1 MAIYPIIESIPGVEY
16 VFQVFGAQSTSL
28 LPLTQFLNLLSL
40 STILYVPEED
50 PNYPSLSSEGKED
63 SWWYHVFSSN
73 ELSVLVYSTPI
84 LLVIY
89 YSLFLLWIVLYPSFF
104 SFGFLIFVLVDIVL
118 CKQSNRSMKRQDAIR
133 TLLECEGTDSDATLN
148 SFSSRLI
155 ILPNLLWR
163 NLTLW
168 YCLLVQLNSFFGSVS
183 FCYFIGSER
192 ALVALF
198 GNHIGDHFS
207 FDRYAQLII
216 MILLY
221 IIQLVLF

>member
-1 MAIYPIIESIPGVEY
+1 M
-16 VFQVFGAQSTSL
+16 
-28 LPLTQFLNLLSL
+28 QFLNLLSL

-148 SFSSRLI
+148 SLSSRLI

-192 ALVALF
+192 VLVALF